1 MKATGDRRQTTVN
14 DAKGQPGSHAP
25 PASPAGGRLSPV
37 ACIGEV
43 IEADTLQF
51 RAECPRLY
59 AAPPFGSFVRVEGAE
74 RAVFGVVSHIATA
87 TMDSGRQTQAL
98 HLPPERLAERMPQ
111 LALLLRTCFT
121 AVVVGYAEGGDVRPY
136 LPPLP
141 PEIHRFVYPCAPAEV
156 EALTAEP
163 DFLRVLATAEAPVE
177 DVLAAAILHAAAVR
191 GRAGTLADAFM
202 VECGKAVA
210 TLFRRDPDRF
220 QSVMRRLQAA
230 RRATAGAPW
239 EQPLELS

>member
-1 MKATGDRRQTTVN
+1 MKVQDARRQTPVETA
-14 DAKGQPGSHAP
+14 DGKHQTDDKPATTSASSMAPGAL
-25 PASPAGGRLSPV
+25 A
-37 ACIGEV
+37 GEV

-74 RAVFGVVSHIATA
+74 RSVFGVVSHIATA
-87 TMDSGRQTQAL
+87 TMDAGRQTQAL

-121 AVVVGYAEGGDVRPY
+121 AVVVGYAEGDIRPY

-141 PEIHRFVYPCAPAEV
+141 PEIHRFVYPCVPAEV

-163 DFLRVLATAEAPVE
+163 DFLRVLAAAEAPVE
-177 DVLAAAILHAAAVR
+177 D
-191 GRAGTLADAFM
+191 
-202 VECGKAVA
+202 
-210 TLFRRDPDRF
+210 
-220 QSVMRRLQAA
+220 
-230 RRATAGAPW
+230 
-239 EQPLELS
+239 